1 MKRALEALLIA
12 TDTPLSE
19 KRIAEIL
26 NISEQDIQRHVD
38 ELNQEYQSTGRAFE
52 VKKIAGGYQ
61 IYTLPEFAGYI
72 NALIEKKSSLSKAAL
87 ETLAI
92 IAYHQPLTRAGV
104 EKLRGVDSTWIL
116 DALLA
121 KGLIKTCGRLQ
132 APGRPIRYSTT
143 KEFLRYFGINDLT
156 DLPREEEF
164 GEKISTMFPEKVEE
178 IALTQTP
185 DQPQEPVER
194 KEEETEVL
202 DDPEQSL

>member
-19 KRIAEIL
+19 KKIAEIL
-26 NISEQDIQRHVD
+26 NMSEQDIQRHVD
-38 ELNQEYQSTGRAFE
+38 ELNQDYQSTGRAFE

-61 IYTLPEFAGYI
+61 IYTLPEFASYI

-92 IAYHQPLTRAGV
+92 IAYHQPLTRGEV

-116 DALLA
+116 DALLE

-132 APGRPIRYSTT
+132 APGRPIRYGTT
-143 KEFLRYFGINDLT
+143 KEFLRYFGINDLA

-164 GEKISTMFPEKVEE
+164 GEKISSMFSEKKEE
-178 IALTQTP
+178 PVLSVPP
-185 DQPQEPVER
+185 DQPPEPSEK
-194 KEEETEVL
+194 KEEETDVL
-202 DDPEQSL
+202 DDSEQNL